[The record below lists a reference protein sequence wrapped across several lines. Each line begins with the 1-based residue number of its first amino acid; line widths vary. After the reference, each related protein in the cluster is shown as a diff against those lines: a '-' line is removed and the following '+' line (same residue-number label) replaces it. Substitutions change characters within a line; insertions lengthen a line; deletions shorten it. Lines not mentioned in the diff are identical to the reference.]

1 MVSSFW
7 KKGVCVCSKCGEIF
21 IEYFCKQCK
30 EYQKTYCDRCHENLK
45 REAYRNRD
53 MARLKREKDFV

>member
-7 KKGVCVCSKCGEIF
+7 KKSVCVCNKCGQIF
-21 IEYFCKQCK
+21 LQYFCKSCN
-30 EYQKTYCDRCHENLK
+30 EYQYSYCDNCHEQLK
-45 REAYRNRD
+45 REAYRAKD